1 MKLAFFG
8 SRSLKMRKK
17 EVLKIIEMEIKKHN
31 PEVVITSG
39 APGGVCRLVRDYC
52 KESGITLKLYNLDF
66 KKYSRGA
73 FQHRSILTIED
84 SDYVILI
91 HDGKSKGTKNEFN
104 LVRRFG
110 KLYTYH
116 LIKIQKENIDANI
129 DQFDIG
135 NNLNELNNTEEVL
148 NI

>member
-1 MKLAFFG
+1 LKLAFFG
-8 SRSLKMRKK
+8 SRSLRIRRK
-17 EVLKIIEMEIKKHN
+17 EVLKIIEMEIEKHN
-31 PEVVITSG
+31 PEMVITSG
-39 APGGVCRLVRDYC
+39 APEGVCKLVKYYC
-52 KESGITLKLYNLDF
+52 INNGITLKLYNLDF
-66 KKYSRGA
+66 KRHARGA
-73 FQHRSILTIED
+73 FQHRSISTIED
-84 SDYVILI
+84 SDYVISI
-91 HDGKSKGTKNEFN
+91 HDGESRGTKNEFN

-116 LIKIQKENIDANI
+116 LLKIRKENIDANI

>member
-8 SRSLKMRKK
+8 SRSLKRRKK
-17 EVLKIIEMEIKKHN
+17 EVLKIIEAEIKKYN

-39 APGGVCRLVRDYC
+39 APGGACKFVRDYC
-52 KESGITLKLYNLDF
+52 KENGVTLKLYNLDF
-66 KKYSRGA
+66 KKYSKGA

-84 SDYVILI
+84 ADYIILI
-91 HDGKSKGTKNEFN
+91 HDGKSRGTRNEFN
-104 LVRRFG
+104 LVRKFG

-116 LIKIQKENIDANI
+116 LIEIQKENTGIDI
-129 DQFDIG
+129 EQFDIK
-135 NNLNELNNTEEVL
+135 NELNELNDMEEVI

>member
-8 SRSLKMRKK
+8 SRSLKMRKI
-17 EVLKIIEMEIKKHN
+17 EVLEIIEMEIKKHK
-31 PEVVITSG
+31 PEVIITSG
-39 APGGVCRLVRDYC
+39 TPDGVCKLVRDYC
-52 KESGITLKLYNLDF
+52 KENGFTLKLYNLDF

-84 SDYVILI
+84 SDHVILI
-91 HDGKSKGTKNEFN
+91 HDGKSKGTKNEFD

-116 LIKIQKENIDANI
+116 LIKIQKENTGVDI

-135 NNLNELNNTEEVL
+135 NNLDELNNTEEVL

>member
-17 EVLKIIEMEIKKHN
+17 EVLKITEMEIKKHN

-39 APGGVCRLVRDYC
+39 APSGVCRLVRDYC
-52 KESGITLKLYNLDF
+52 INNGITLKLYNLDF
-66 KKYSRGA
+66 IRYNRGA
-73 FQHRSILTIED
+73 FQHRSISTIED

-91 HDGKSKGTKNEFN
+91 HDGKSKGTKNEFD

-116 LIKIQKENIDANI
+116 LIKIQKENTGVDI

-135 NNLNELNNTEEVL
+135 NNLDELGNTEEVL

>member
-8 SRSLKMRKK
+8 SRSLRTRKK
-17 EVLKIIEMEIKKHN
+17 EVLKIIEAEIKKHN
-31 PEVVITSG
+31 PELVVTSG
-39 APGGVCRLVRDYC
+39 APGGVCKLVRDYC
-52 KESGITLKLYNLDF
+52 KKNGFTLKLYNLDF
-66 KKYSRGA
+66 KKHNRGA
-73 FQHRSILTIED
+73 FQYRSMLTIED

-91 HDGKSKGTKNEFN
+91 HDGKSRGTKNEFD

-116 LIKIQKENIDANI
+116 LIKIQKEDIRVDI

-135 NNLNELNNTEEVL
+135 NNLDELNNTEEVL